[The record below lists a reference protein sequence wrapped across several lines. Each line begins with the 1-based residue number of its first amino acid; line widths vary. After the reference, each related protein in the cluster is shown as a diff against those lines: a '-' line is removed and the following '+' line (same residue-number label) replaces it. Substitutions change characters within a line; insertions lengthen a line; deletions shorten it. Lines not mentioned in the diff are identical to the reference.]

1 MQYKIRG
8 IVVAVGDTKTT
19 KKGTAVKQLKFE
31 QEDGKLFYPS
41 AVGTKVNLLE
51 DMLPGDVAD
60 LEFHISGSK
69 GIYNNVII
77 DNVVRV

>member
-31 QEDGKLFYPS
+31 QEDGKLFYPT
-41 AVGTKVNLLE
+41 AMGTKIDLLN

-60 LEFHISGSK
+60 LEFHISDSK

-77 DNVVRV
+77 DNMVRI